1 MRDPSDVEST
11 IDLAT
16 GLIQVGWPG
25 GMLTLRYA
33 GIPTVTAEAQEE
45 ISTIME
51 QFSSDCQM
59 MLVWFVGILN
69 SRGAIRHHLDGIAE
83 RDQSLTISNRR
94 PDGRVESVFAKVPIE
109 KVIDAFSD
117 AGEFE
122 HIYAKS
128 FVVFTFQI
136 WEEVARPRIA
146 TALKVAPNH
155 VEANLMGEWR
165 RLRNWLIH
173 RTKNAER
180 EYFDNAPMLVRLLG
194 SQPNDP
200 SLTAE
205 KVFILMQLLNRM
217 RLDVNPN
224 SVEFGLELATLDP
237 GFMAEVASTLEPGE
251 GMHIPAEASMYPSA
265 VYIILDGTTATIH
278 EQDCSHMEVQF
289 KNASSG
295 RWLRVISRE
304 VAIAVTKH
312 LGKHEHRCEHC
323 TPIGE

>member
-33 GIPTVTAEAQEE
+33 GIPTVSAEAQEE

-69 SRGAIRHHLDGIAE
+69 SRGAIRHHLDGIAQ

-155 VEANLMGEWR
+155 YDAPEFSWT
-165 RLRNWLIH
+165 LR
-173 RTKNAER
+173 
-180 EYFDNAPMLVRLLG
+180 
-194 SQPNDP
+194 
-200 SLTAE
+200 
-205 KVFILMQLLNRM
+205 
-217 RLDVNPN
+217 
-224 SVEFGLELATLDP
+224 
-237 GFMAEVASTLEPGE
+237 
-251 GMHIPAEASMYPSA
+251 
-265 VYIILDGTTATIH
+265 
-278 EQDCSHMEVQF
+278 
-289 KNASSG
+289 
-295 RWLRVISRE
+295 
-304 VAIAVTKH
+304 
-312 LGKHEHRCEHC
+312 
-323 TPIGE
+323 